1 LYFKLH
7 RFYLLLLAEAPVLV
21 LSLLDVEV
29 KEDLEE
35 EVGFQCPFPAVMV
48 EVVMV
53 AMVEVAMVEVVMV
66 EVVMVEVVMV
76 EVVMAEEVK
85 AEEVKVEVVKVEV
98 VKVEVVKVVKA
109 EELVEKYQ

>member
-53 AMVEVAMVEVVMV
+53 AMVEVVM
-66 EVVMVEVVMV
+66 
-76 EVVMAEEVK
+76 VMAEEVKAEEVKVEVVKVEVVK

>member
-7 RFYLLLLAEAPVLV
+7 HFYLLLLVEVHGLV

-35 EVGFQCPFPAVMV
+35 EVGFQCPFLVVMVAEVMVEEVMV
-48 EVVMV
+48 EVVT
-53 AMVEVAMVEVVMV
+53 VEVVMV
-66 EVVMVEVVMV
+66 EVVKVEVVK
-76 EVVMAEEVK
+76 AEEVK
-85 AEEVKVEVVKVEV
+85 AEEVKAEE
-98 VKVEVVKVVKA
+98 VKA

>member
-7 RFYLLLLAEAPVLV
+7 HFYLLLLAEAPVLV

-35 EVGFQCPFPAVMV
+35 EVGFQCPFLVVTVEVVTEVMVEEVMV

-53 AMVEVAMVEVVMV
+53 VMV
-66 EVVMVEVVMV
+66 EVVTVEVVM
-76 EVVMAEEVK
+76 
-85 AEEVKVEVVKVEV
+85 VEVVKVEV
-98 VKVEVVKVVKA
+98 VKAEEVKA